1 MVLQIIG
8 IGIIILLV
16 GLVAVNYRSILI
28 DVIGQFIQLRPD
40 DPEGWH
46 YYGTLLDGSGYHLEA
61 LDALKKAVAIS
72 PNYSAAWKKMGDV
85 LLILGDIESAS
96 EAYRFSES

>member
-1 MVLQIIG
+1 MPIIAM
-8 IGIIILLV
+8 GIIALLV

-28 DVIGQFIQLRPD
+28 DVIGQFIQLIPD
-40 DPEGWH
+40 DPEAWH
-46 YYGTLLDGSGYHLEA
+46 YYGTLLDGAGYHLEA

-72 PNYSAAWKKMGDV
+72 PNFSEAWKKMGDV
-85 LLILGDIESAS
+85 LKTLGDMDKAS

>member
-1 MVLQIIG
+1 MAMPIIAM
-8 IGIIILLV
+8 GIIALLV

-40 DPEGWH
+40 DPEAWH
-46 YYGTLLDGSGYHLEA
+46 YYGTLLDGAGYHLEA

-72 PNYSAAWKKMGDV
+72 PNFSEAWKKMGDV
-85 LLILGDIESAS
+85 LKTLGDMDKAS